1 MKTVGQ
7 ILLTQRK
14 NKGSTLEDVY
24 STIKIQPKYIK
35 ALESGDYDM
44 FDNKVQVKGFLKIY
58 AEYLDLDLDQVMAFW
73 RREYEAVYE
82 KNSFTPNQISSY
94 ANLEDPKFIVTARTV
109 FISVISLLLI
119 GFFSYLFYQYKTY
132 TGAPELEVFSPTDN
146 YLTDSE
152 ILDITGKTERD
163 SVVYINNQRLNLNS
177 DGTFATSLKLS
188 DGLNTLSIS
197 STNRLGKS
205 AEITKTVIYR
215 SDQEPI
221 ITTGG
226 DVVGESTAS
235 GSEPSLNLEVI
246 EGILDESGVNETGGQ
261 DELNTEFD
269 GESEDSYINN

>member
-24 STIKIQPKYIK
+24 SAIKIQPKYIK
-35 ALESGDYDM
+35 ALESGDYAM

-58 AEYLDLDLDQVMAFW
+58 SEYLNLEIDQVMAFW

-82 KNSFTPNQISSY
+82 KNSFTPNQISSFS
-94 ANLEDPKFIVTARTV
+94 NIEDPKFVITARTV

-152 ILDITGKTERD
+152 VLDITGKTERD

-177 DGTFATSLKLS
+177 DGTFATSIKLS

-215 SDQEPI
+215 SDTAPI
-221 ITTGG
+221 LTTGG
-226 DVVGESTAS
+226 DVAGESTPS
-235 GSEPSLNLEVI
+235 GSEPSGILELI
-246 EGILDESGVNETGGQ
+246 EGTNSETSTESDSEQNIELGSEQ
-261 DELNTEFD
+261 D
-269 GESEDSYINN
+269 